1 MEAYIRMIFQ
11 SIVQYAAVLTSTRN
25 INMHK
30 INDTR
35 KIKMKQEVFEDEMKI
50 DSGLSVEM

>member
-1 MEAYIRMIFQ
+1 MIFQ

-35 KIKMKQEVFEDEMKI
+35 KIKMKI